1 MKYLFSILFIV
12 SGLFLVTPVYA
23 QEQITNFDSQIVAK
37 KDGTMAVTET
47 IEYDFGSAD
56 RHGIYRFIPLVS
68 SVGDLYRIIT
78 VNYQSVTRDGKPEPY
93 TVSIEDNKSE
103 IKIGDKDKTI
113 SGQHTYQIKY
123 IVNNGIGSNY
133 DDHDEIYWNITGN
146 EWNIPINR
154 VTATVQTDFDINP
167 TKAICFSGDSGST
180 EPNCSVRSDF
190 VKFETTGL
198 NSGQGLTIVQ
208 SYPVNTFPKSSL
220 SKKTPSQISKENA
233 LQLMQKIFSIYSLIW
248 LFLNFV
254 VSIWLIFKYRNKPSA
269 RAFGPVTV
277 NFDIPKD
284 QQKQRIPPAEAGII
298 DNTILDQN
306 DVTATIFD
314 LAIRKYILLSE
325 KKEIRKFAPDS
336 TQQWIEKTDRQPTD
350 LTEYETSIYNRL
362 FQDGDKVKL
371 DDLKTDFYKTFTQIE
386 KEAFSKLKTRQVYE
400 KNPKTQRAN
409 LVGLGMLL
417 LFTGNIILAI
427 VMFWL
432 ASIMNGRTKYGDQLN
447 WQVDG
452 LKLFLKN
459 MSRHYEWQTKNLITV
474 EKYIPYAIAFGYI
487 DQFMEQLK
495 VVYPDY
501 QPTWYVGSSFYHGW
515 TGFYSGFSSNLT
527 TSAPSSSS
535 GFSGGSSGGGGGG
548 GGGGSW

>member
-1 MKYLFSILFIV
+1 MK
-12 SGLFLVTPVYA
+12 FLLSSLLLIISLSFASSVYA
-23 QEQITNFDSQIVAK
+23 QEQITNFDSQIIAR
-37 KDGTMAVTET
+37 KDGTMVITET
-47 IEYDFGSAD
+47 IDYDFGSDD

-93 TVSIEDNKSE
+93 SVSGGDNKSE

-113 SGQHTYQIKY
+113 SGAHTYQIKY
-123 IVNNGIGSNY
+123 IVNNAIGSNY
-133 DDHDEIYWNITGN
+133 EDHDEIYWNITGN
-146 EWNIPINR
+146 EWNIPINH
-154 VTATVQTDFDINP
+154 VTATVQTDFDVNP
-167 TKAICFSGDSGST
+167 TQAVCFSGFSASQDQ
-180 EPNCSVRSDF
+180 NCEVRSDF
-190 VKFETTGL
+190 VRFETADLG
-198 NSGQGLTIVQ
+198 SGQGLTIVQ
-208 SYPVNTFPKSSL
+208 SYPVNTFPKSTL
-220 SKKTPSQISKENA
+220 SKKSPA
-233 LQLMQKIFSIYSLIW
+233 QLSNEKTLHLIQRIFSIYTFIW

-254 VSIWLIFKYRNKPSA
+254 VSIWLILKYRNKPSA
-269 RAFGPVTV
+269 RAFGPVGV

-284 QQKQRIPPAEAGII
+284 QDKQRIPPAEVGII
-298 DNTILDQN
+298 DNTLLDQN
-306 DVTATIFD
+306 DVTATFFD

-336 TQQWIEKTDRQPTD
+336 TYQWIEKTDRQPND
-350 LTEYETSIYNRL
+350 LTDYETTLYNRL
-362 FQDGDKVKL
+362 FRDGDKVKL
-371 DDLKTDFYKTFTQIE
+371 DDLKTDFYKTFNQLEKQSFSQLKLRQI
-386 KEAFSKLKTRQVYE
+386 YD
-400 KNPKTQRAN
+400 KNPRTQRAN

-427 VMFWL
+427 VLFWL
-432 ASIMNGRTKYGDQLN
+432 SSIMNGRTTYGDKLN
-447 WQVDG
+447 WQVEG

-459 MSRHYEWQTKNLITV
+459 MSRHYKWQAKNLITV

-487 DQFMEQLK
+487 NEFMEQLK

-501 QPTWYVGSSFYHGW
+501 QPTWYAGNSFYHSW
-515 TGFYSGFSSNLT
+515 SGFYTGFSSNLT